1 MSILL
6 GIFPAFEAFGITLE
20 LCSSGKRSSCIV
32 RKLSRIWV
40 IWTLSFGVMV
50 RAQLVQL
57 ANCLVFGVFGPR
69 SLV

>member
-6 GIFPAFEAFGITLE
+6 GIFPVFEAFGIALE

-50 RAQLVQL
+50 KAQLVQL
-57 ANCLVFGVFGPR
+57 ENCLVFGVFGPR